1 MIIRPARPDDAAT
14 LVALGAAVGREPG
27 AWLLNTDG
35 WRSVGE
41 ERRYLRALKR
51 HPDAAVFVAED
62 DGAVVARLSVARDP
76 HSASRHVADLGLM
89 VDAGYRRRGIGR
101 ALLEQAVLW
110 ARESGVQKL
119 ELHVFPWNEPAI
131 RLYEQF
137 GFRREGLRV
146 GHYRRDGDLVDVIL
160 MAYMIPR

>member
-1 MIIRPARPDDAAT
+1 
-14 LVALGAAVGREPG
+14 V
-27 AWLLNTDG
+27 
-35 WRSVGE
+35 
-41 ERRYLRALKR
+41 
-51 HPDAAVFVAED
+51 H
-62 DGAVVARLSVARDP
+62 
-76 HSASRHVADLGLM
+76 
-89 VDAGYRRRGIGR
+89 
-101 ALLEQAVLW
+101 
-110 ARESGVQKL
+110 KL

>member
-1 MIIRPARPDDAAT
+1 
-14 LVALGAAVGREPG
+14 
-27 AWLLNTDG
+27 
-35 WRSVGE
+35 
-41 ERRYLRALKR
+41 
-51 HPDAAVFVAED
+51 
-62 DGAVVARLSVARDP
+62 
-76 HSASRHVADLGLM
+76 VADLGLM

-101 ALLEQAVLW
+101 ALLEEAVQW

-146 GHYRRDGDLVDVIL
+146 AHYRRDGDLVDVIL